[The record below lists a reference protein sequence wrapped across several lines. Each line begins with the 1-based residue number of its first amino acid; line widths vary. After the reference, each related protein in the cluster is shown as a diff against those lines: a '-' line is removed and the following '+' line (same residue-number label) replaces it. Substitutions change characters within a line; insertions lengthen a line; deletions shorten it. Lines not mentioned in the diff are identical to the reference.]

1 MSGWGVE
8 VASGC
13 SEPDGKL
20 AVTPRASPCMR
31 CHETCSANTGGS
43 GLQAHRE
50 QPRAGV
56 AAAGGAGGLARR
68 VALCQGSTWEKN
80 RLTRVSGQPWGHV
93 GGVAVDGGT
102 SLLQGG
108 GSILRPSVGGR
119 RPAAGCYFLPHS
131 CSIRRPLSS
140 AVLSP
145 QPRLAKSGCCWP
157 GAGSVESGMRHGG
170 HGRCCT
176 DLNFLRVRHRS
187 SLTWQGRR
195 PVRMLCAC
203 PRPPVPKGCPWPPMP
218 SSCFWPAPLA
228 WPAGQKHS
236 FPSIS

>member
-1 MSGWGVE
+1 MRWRA
-8 VASGC
+8 VAANRTGSLQSLRG
-13 SEPDGKL
+13 PHL
-20 AVTPRASPCMR
+20 ACDATKHVR
-31 CHETCSANTGGS
+31 
-43 GLQAHRE
+43 QAQRQLRE
-50 QPRAGV
+50 RV
-56 AAAGGAGGLARR
+56 SAAGGSESLVRRAG
-68 VALCQGSTWEKN
+68 LCQGSPWEKSL
-80 RLTRVSGQPWGHV
+80 LTRVSGQPWGHV

-119 RPAAGCYFLPHS
+119 RPAAGCFFLPHS

-145 QPRLAKSGCCWP
+145 SPRLSKSGCCWP
-157 GAGSVESGMRHGG
+157 GAGSMESGMRHGG

-187 SLTWQGRR
+187 SLTW
-195 PVRMLCAC
+195 PTSCTHALCM
-203 PRPPVPKGCPWPPMP
+203 PPPPIPAPKVCPWPPML

-228 WPAGQKHS
+228 WPAGQKHP
-236 FPSIS
+236 FPWTS